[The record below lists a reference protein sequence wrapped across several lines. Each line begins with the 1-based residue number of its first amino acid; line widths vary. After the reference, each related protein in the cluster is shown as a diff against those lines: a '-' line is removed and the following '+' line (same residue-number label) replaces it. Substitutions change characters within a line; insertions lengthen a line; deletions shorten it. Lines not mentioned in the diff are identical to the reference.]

1 MAPTTASDFS
11 DPFDAEFLARLER
24 LHLAS
29 RRIFSGRLHALHV
42 SRRLGTGLEFVDH
55 RPYAPGDDLRLLD
68 WNLYARGERLYTKL
82 FRQEEDRNLFFLV
95 DCSASMAA
103 EKAKWDCTRRLAAA
117 LAYIGLY
124 EMDRVFLCGFSE
136 GLTMVRRALRGRRA
150 VMEALH
156 VLSSLNA
163 SGRTDLR
170 RTAREFIGRFGALE
184 GMVLIFTD
192 GLDLD
197 GVSTALDAL
206 FRAGFEVLLLHV
218 VTPSEMN
225 PDRLGEWRLA
235 DPEGGRP
242 HTVHLTRSLVAR
254 YRKAFAE
261 HSARLRRHLVSRRGA
276 YVRVASDTPLEELI
290 LRELRAGHLLG

>member
-1 MAPTTASDFS
+1 MSQVPASDFAE
-11 DPFDAEFLARLER
+11 PFDAEFLSRLER

-42 SRRLGTGLEFVDH
+42 SRRLGTGLEFADH

-82 FRQEEDRNLFFLV
+82 FRQEEDHNLFFLV
-95 DCSASMAA
+95 DSSASMAA
-103 EKAKWDCTRRLAAA
+103 EKQKWDCARRLAAA

-124 EMDRVFLCGFSE
+124 EMDRVYLCAFAE
-136 GLTMVRRALRGRRA
+136 GLVMSRRALRGRRA

-156 VLSSLNA
+156 TLASLRA
-163 SGRTDLR
+163 GGKTDMR
-170 RTAREFIGRFGALE
+170 RTARDFVGRFGALE
-184 GMVLIFTD
+184 GMVLIFSD

-197 GVSTALDAL
+197 GTPPALDVL
-206 FRAGFEVLLLHV
+206 FRAGFEVLMLHV
-218 VTPSEMN
+218 VTPAEAN
-225 PDRLGEWRLA
+225 PSQLGEWRLA

-242 HTVHLTRSLVAR
+242 HTVHLTRRLLAR
-254 YRKAFAE
+254 YRQAFME

-276 YVRVASDTPLEELI
+276 YVRVSSDTPLEELI